1 MRMTTMNI
9 LLTFLFAMSPLLL
22 PDHSLGAEA
31 QQLRK
36 SLKSSIQVNGTFE
49 VSAIETKKFPRSD
62 SEYKRIYFTKVT
74 SVKKDLKQIYLDSLT
89 VHPALKLGSSF
100 ELSAEIHPTIKT
112 KKNAKEALQI
122 LLFIPQN
129 GRKISVWL
137 LSLKSKDLDL
147 RGASYFKMHNPDF
160 IIL

>member
-1 MRMTTMNI
+1 
-9 LLTFLFAMSPLLL
+9 MSPTMMTKV
-22 PDHSLGAEA
+22 SLTCLFLCMFPSISHGAEKK
-31 QQLRK
+31 QLKK
-36 SLKSSIQVNGTFE
+36 SVQTSIQVNGTFE
-49 VSAIETKKFPRSD
+49 VWKIETKKFSRSD
-62 SEYKRIYFTKVT
+62 SVFKRIYFRRAPTGTGPKE
-74 SVKKDLKQIYLDSLT
+74 IFLDSLH
-89 VHPALKLGSSF
+89 VHPALKVGSSF
-100 ELSAEIHPTIKT
+100 ELSAEINPKVEF
-112 KKNAKEALQI
+112 KKAKEALQI